1 MALPPLVII
10 TLRSSTI
17 TYAIAFLSTMII
29 VKKQRNLNS
38 KEPYDEITK
47 QLSSVATPQVVF
59 FFQNGNN
66 YKKWKII
73 LIKSM
78 CLLI

>member
-59 FFQNGNN
+59 FS
-66 YKKWKII
+66 KTEII
-73 LIKSM
+73 TKSGR
-78 CLLI
+78 LF